1 MNLYVSNLGEK
12 TTDES
17 LQAAFVTYGQVSSA
31 KIITDHFTGYSRG
44 FAFVD
49 MPNDAEANTAM
60 SALNGTSVDGQI
72 ISVKEAKPK
81 IEHKGSYPARNRS
94 GNR

>member
-17 LQAAFVTYGQVSSA
+17 LKAAFVTHGQVSSA
-31 KIITDHFTGYSRG
+31 KIIKDHFTGYSRG
-44 FAFVD
+44 FAFVE
-49 MPNDAEANTAM
+49 MPNEAEANNAI
-60 SALNGTSVDGQI
+60 SKLNGSSIDGQI

-81 IEHKGSYPARNRS
+81 VEHKGSYPARKR
-94 GNR
+94 